1 MLKVIGIVQKEQ
13 TKSMLFNAS
22 RRLVIASIARKTR

>member
-1 MLKVIGIVQKEQ
+1 VQKEQ